1 MLATD
6 WEEIWEQ
13 AEAILNRGTIVR
25 IKKVK
30 AHTSDEALAS
40 KEVQNGNW
48 QADRFADLGTQACQ
62 LTESEIRPIM
72 KKDSVLWQLQSR
84 MVAVVQT
91 LPTRK

>member
-13 AEAILNRGTIVR
+13 AEAILDRGISVQ

-30 AHTSDEALAS
+30 AHNSDEALAC
-40 KEVQNGNW
+40 KELQNWNW
-48 QADRFADLGTQACQ
+48 QADRFADLGAEACQ

-72 KKDSVLWQLQSR
+72 KKDS
-84 MVAVVQT
+84 
-91 LPTRK
+91 